1 MSEIVNADVAV
12 DTVVAPVVAE
22 TVKAPRNPNVSDEAI
37 ITTWETLAARK
48 NEKGEPDPATVQEV
62 ADKLG
67 MKKASLVQRVQS
79 LKPIVKLTTLPRQKS
94 TGSGGKKKD
103 PQTVLD
109 ILARVRASLA
119 TANASE
125 APEAPTV

>member
-1 MSEIVNADVAV
+1 MSEVVNADVVAV
-12 DTVVAPVVAE
+12 DAVVAPVVR
-22 TVKAPRNPNVSDEAI
+22 APRNPNVSDEAI
-37 ITTWETLAARK
+37 IVAWETIAARK
-48 NEKGEPDPATVQEV
+48 NEKGEQDGSVQEV

-79 LKPIVKLTTLPRQKS
+79 LKPIVILTKMPRQKS

-103 PQTVLD
+103 PQSVLD

-119 TANASE
+119 TA
-125 APEAPTV
+125 PETPTA

>member
-1 MSEIVNADVAV
+1 MSEVVNADVVAV
-12 DTVVAPVVAE
+12 DAVAAPVVR
-22 TVKAPRNPNVSDEAI
+22 APRNPNVSDEAI
-37 ITTWETLAARK
+37 IVAWETIAARK
-48 NEKGEPDPATVQEV
+48 NEKGEQDGSVQEV

-79 LKPIVKLTTLPRQKS
+79 LKPIVILTKMPRQKS

-103 PQTVLD
+103 PQSVLD

-119 TANASE
+119 TA
-125 APEAPTV
+125 PETPTA

>member
-1 MSEIVNADVAV
+1 MSEVVNADVVAV
-12 DTVVAPVVAE
+12 DAVAAPVVR
-22 TVKAPRNPNVSDEAI
+22 APRNPNVSDEAI
-37 ITTWETLAARK
+37 IVAWETIAARK
-48 NEKGEPDPATVQEV
+48 NEKGEQDGSVQEV

-79 LKPIVKLTTLPRQKS
+79 LKPIVVLTKMPRQKS

-103 PQTVLD
+103 PQSVLD

-119 TANASE
+119 TA
-125 APEAPTV
+125 PETPTA